1 MSRLLNSNERGGLKR
16 LKEIRE
22 ETIKK
27 WDELGLLEG
36 IGKGNPKMNIAMLIE
51 PDAVQFLDGYEPT
64 WCVYI
69 LRCVDGT
76 LYCGMTN
83 NIIRRLDTHRKGN
96 GAKYTRG
103 RLPVIL
109 EAYRS
114 VESKS
119 EALKLEYK
127 VKKQPRHKK
136 IEFLRSSGGSPNL

>member
-1 MSRLLNSNERGGLKR
+1 MSRLLNSGRTGSADSFKDLK
-16 LKEIRE
+16 KQRE
-22 ETIKK
+22 AIIDK
-27 WDELGLLEG
+27 WNELGLLEG
-36 IGKGNPKMNIAMLIE
+36 IGKGNPKMNIAMLLE
-51 PDAVQFLDGYEPT
+51 SDAVQFLDGYEPT

-69 LRCVDGT
+69 LRCADGT

-83 NIIRRLDTHRKGN
+83 NIVRRLKVHRSGK

-119 EALKLEYK
+119 EALKLEHK
-127 VKKQPRHKK
+127 VKKQSKQNKVDFLKK
-136 IEFLRSSGGSPNL
+136 F

>member
-1 MSRLLNSNERGGLKR
+1 MGRLLNTNGDGIKR
-16 LKEIRE
+16 LKKMRE
-22 ETIKK
+22 EIINK

-36 IGKGNPKMNIAMLIE
+36 IGKGTPKMNLAMLLE
-51 PDAVQFLDGYEPT
+51 SDAVQFLDGYEPT

-69 LRCVDGT
+69 LRFADGT

-83 NIIRRLDTHRKGN
+83 NIVRRLETHRKGK

-119 EALKLEYK
+119 EALKLEHK
-127 VKKQPRHKK
+127 VKQQPKDKK
-136 IEFLRSSGGSPNL
+136 IEFLKSFKGE

>member
-1 MSRLLNSNERGGLKR
+1 MSRLLNTNSDGIKR
-16 LKEIRE
+16 LKKMRE
-22 ETIKK
+22 EIINK
-27 WDELGLLEG
+27 WNELGLLEG
-36 IGKGNPKMNIAMLIE
+36 IGKGNPKMNMAMLLE
-51 PDAVQFLDGYEPT
+51 SDAVQFLDGYEPT

-69 LRCVDGT
+69 LRCADGT

-83 NIIRRLDTHRKGN
+83 NIIKRLEAHRSGN

-119 EALKLEYK
+119 EALKLENK
-127 VKKQPRHKK
+127 VKKQPKHKK
-136 IEFLRSSGGSPNL
+136 IEFLKSFKGE